1 MIHNKIYYA
10 LMQKINLNTRHPK
23 NNFKCFTR
31 LQAYLI
37 KNLKIDNTYRKI
49 TNQKPSK
56 LIKITSKMWLR
67 MIYSSNI
74 LGHGISI
81 NLFELWISK
90 QINRSKHSNA
100 YQDEICV
107 VSELMNIMNKN
118 CICYF
123 KCRSEKVKQ
132 ITTKV
137 YISGKFKVNKHLKNT
152 NLEDCWTVKK
162 ISINNYMSRLFYS

>member
-1 MIHNKIYYA
+1 MLANCVKQVVRNKIYYA

-67 MIYSSNI
+67 MIYSSNR
-74 LGHGISI
+74 LGHGISK

-90 QINRSKHSNA
+90 QLNRSKHSNT
-100 YQDEICV
+100 YQDPKS
-107 VSELMNIMNKN
+107 VSLLNWWTLWTKIVYVISHVDLKKSNKLQQKYY
-118 CICYF
+118 IF
-123 KCRSEKVKQ
+123 IHKWQ
-132 ITTKV
+132 I
-137 YISGKFKVNKHLKNT
+137 
-152 NLEDCWTVKK
+152 
-162 ISINNYMSRLFYS
+162 